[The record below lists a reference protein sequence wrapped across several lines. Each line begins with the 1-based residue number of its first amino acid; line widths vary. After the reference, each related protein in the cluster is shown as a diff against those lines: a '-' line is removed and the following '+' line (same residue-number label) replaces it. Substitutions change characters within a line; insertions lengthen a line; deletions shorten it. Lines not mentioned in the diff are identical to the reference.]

1 MTVLLL
7 LLIIYIFIGIWLFL
21 LPVKFLRVN
30 RCDTIIDIPNIYIYS
45 FQFHIHTQFSYD
57 SLGKLEDI
65 KKAKE
70 ECGIDFVVIS
80 DHRNKDVAQH
90 VAGDFIVGEEKR
102 VEEGDIIDLG
112 EVKVIAHPF
121 NPKYIWRGKVDKGT
135 PLEVINVKDV
145 LKKNKLGVILSLFS
159 YILFY
164 PVLRKNLP
172 YYLRRL
178 INIEY
183 YIKKI
188 IEKNWFIKTV
198 GGLDHHVK
206 LYYVDSKKKFLFP
219 DYSFSF
225 KIFRNYI
232 FSEKPIKSE
241 KDFINALK
249 EGKTV
254 LVFDE
259 KPFIIWVE
267 NKRINIYSLRKN
279 IIWFIRSYR
288 GNKTYCCNGNISPEL
303 EEGSYIIYGY
313 TYRFKFFK
321 IYFGLM
327 PYFVSSSLEVESGRN
342 TSATRG

>member
-7 LLIIYIFIGIWLFL
+7 ILLIYIFLGIWLFL
-21 LPVKFLRVN
+21 LPVKFLRAN
-30 RCDTIIDIPNIYIYS
+30 RCETIIDIPNIYIYS

-90 VAGDFIVGEEKR
+90 VVGDFIVAEEKR

-121 NPKYIWRGKVDKGT
+121 NPKYIWEGKVDKGT

-145 LKKNKLGVILSLFS
+145 LKKNKLGVILLCFS

-164 PVLRKNLP
+164 PFLKNNMP

-178 INIEY
+178 IDIEY
-183 YIKKI
+183 YTKKI

-206 LYYVDSKKKFLFP
+206 LYYVDSKKKLLFP
-219 DYSFSF
+219 NYSFSF

-232 FSEKPIKSE
+232 FSKRPIKSE
-241 KDFINALK
+241 KDFVKALK

-254 LVFDE
+254 IVFDE
-259 KPFIIWVE
+259 KPFIIWME
-267 NKRINIYSLRKN
+267 NNRINIYSPRKN
-279 IIWFIRSYR
+279 VIWFIKPYK
-288 GNKTYCCNGNISPEL
+288 GKEIYCCDCSRSPEL
-303 EEGSYIIYGY
+303 EEGNYIIYGY

-321 IYFGLM
+321 IYFGLT
-327 PYFVSSSLEVESGRN
+327 PYFISSSLEVESGGN
-342 TSATRG
+342 TFTTGS